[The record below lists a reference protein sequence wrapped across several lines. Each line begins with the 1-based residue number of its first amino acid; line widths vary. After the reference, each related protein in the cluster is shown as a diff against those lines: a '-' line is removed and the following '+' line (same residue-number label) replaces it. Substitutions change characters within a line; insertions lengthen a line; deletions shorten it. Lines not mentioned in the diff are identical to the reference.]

1 MRWKINTVTVVNNNG
16 GGNDGDGDDHDNG
29 GGKEYTWWLVQKTTD
44 PAKLVAALAAEAK
57 RRGYDGVVCGHI
69 HYPAL
74 REEDGLRYANCGD
87 WIENCT
93 ALVEDHQGK
102 MRLLHHSD
110 KIHWQELK
118 RAQSA

>member
-1 MRWKINTVTVVNNNG
+1 M
-16 GGNDGDGDDHDNG
+16 
-29 GGKEYTWWLVQKTTD
+29 
-44 PAKLVAALAAEAK
+44 AEAK

-74 REEDGLRYANCGD
+74 REEGGLRYANCGD

-93 ALVEDHQGK
+93 ALVEDHQGV

-110 KIHWQELK
+110 TIQWQELE
-118 RAQSA
+118 QLHQT